1 MRAAG
6 QCGRG
11 RDADLLSAAA
21 ASAGAG
27 DRVEGPPV
35 GRHPLLDQ
43 LPVKLETCVGTVSA
57 PVCNNG
63 LIVRRDVEHQPLR
76 PVLLERTH
84 RRVCSRDILLLR
96 VRTGLSCHTTGD
108 KRGAGTAH
116 LGVVDRGHAAPAQA
130 LRRAQGP
137 GGRHAGHARHG
148 GGARADGA
156 ARDTGP
162 GARGRKCHE
171 EHGPAPAPA
180 PRSPCGRGRPAHSSK
195 LMFPPKNK
203 QKKIRGIIHE
213 RMKLR
218 ASDQLPSSAHGDGGP
233 GGTGKP
239 QGAGNAHAGVGAV
252 RICWGWPVHV
262 G

>member
-96 VRTGLSCHTTGD
+96 VRARAS
-108 KRGAGTAH
+108 
-116 LGVVDRGHAAPAQA
+116 AAT
-130 LRRAQGP
+130 RRATN
-137 GGRHAGHARHG
+137 A
-148 GGARADGA
+148 
-156 ARDTGP
+156 
-162 GARGRKCHE
+162 ARGRRTSASSIEVMLPPRRRCGARRARE
-171 EHGPAPAPA
+171 GGTQGMRATAAAHGLTVPPETLGRGLAAENVMRSTA
-180 PRSPCGRGRPAHSSK
+180 QRPRPRHDPRAAGGRPAHSSK

-203 QKKIRGIIHE
+203 QNKSTNE
-213 RMKLR
+213 
-218 ASDQLPSSAHGDGGP
+218 
-233 GGTGKP
+233 
-239 QGAGNAHAGVGAV
+239 
-252 RICWGWPVHV
+252 
-262 G
+262 